1 MAATEKQAE
10 SLHNSK
16 MAQGRLADLRK
27 WIAIRGWKELPQ
39 NVLEWGCDHAWMAAE
54 VHDIEPRHAF
64 QKQKRSVRNWLRSK
78 APRIAQA
85 ERDALIERTITSNK
99 RWSHDQCGHVLGISV
114 RDRQKHSLRFVGAM
128 DDPDYKFRNDVKLAK
143 GAARSR
149 KFRSANGAKP
159 RAEYEANSISKTEP
173 WKQEGF
179 GCRRTWERWRK
190 KAAAEAVNVA
200 SASRHL
206 SLRID
211 SVTDLRHDHVEQTV
225 DSRAPKRPG
234 SSSPVWNVDWIEDPE
249 HPPLAIATA
258 SKRPGIMER
267 KAR

>member
-1 MAATEKQAE
+1 MDATE

-27 WIAIRGWKELPQ
+27 WIGIRGWKELPQ

-54 VHDIEPRHAF
+54 VHDLDPRHAI

-114 RDRQKHSLRFVGAM
+114 RDRQKHGLRFVGAM
-128 DDPDYKFRNDVKLAK
+128 DDPDYKFRNDVKLAN

-149 KFRSANGAKP
+149 KFRAANGAKP
-159 RAEYEANSISKTEP
+159 HADSLSRTEP
-173 WKQEGF
+173 WKAEGIS
-179 GCRRTWERWRK
+179 RRTWERRRK
-190 KAAAEAVNVA
+190 KAQAEAANDA
-200 SASRHL
+200 SSSRHL
-206 SLRID
+206 ILRID
-211 SVTDLRHDHVEQTV
+211 SVTNLRHGLPVEQTV
-225 DSRAPKRPG
+225 DRRAPERPG
-234 SSSPVWNVDWIEDPE
+234 ASRPLWDDVVDRIDDPE